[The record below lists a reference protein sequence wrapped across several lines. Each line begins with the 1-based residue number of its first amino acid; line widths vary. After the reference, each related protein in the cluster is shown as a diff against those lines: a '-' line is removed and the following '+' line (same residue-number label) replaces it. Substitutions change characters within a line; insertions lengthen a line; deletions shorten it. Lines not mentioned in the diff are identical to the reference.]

1 MRRVLVALVQEVL
14 RWVYSEAIAS
24 PILLQN
30 ALGIRVLL
38 YRVFAHPLLCSIVL
52 EIVKHILF
60 KTATKRGKALF
71 VLATDTIFIRGFF
84 DRLLVVRLL
93 HDSHVTCPVPS
104 PDSTH
109 HHLLV
114 MQDMCE
120 KLGNIVLIQVVLS
133 ASRVASRVLV
143 RDSET
148 RCSQQRV

>member
-1 MRRVLVALVQEVL
+1 VLVALVQEVL

-24 PILLQN
+24 PVLLQN

-71 VLATDTIFIRGFF
+71 VLATDAIFIRGFF
-84 DRLLVVRLL
+84 GRLLVVRLL
-93 HDSHVTCPVPS
+93 HHSHVTCPIPS
-104 PDSTH
+104 PDC
-109 HHLLV
+109 LLA
-114 MQDMCE
+114 MQDMSG
-120 KLGNIVLIQVVLS
+120 KLGNIVLIQLVLS